1 MICLSRGLTGAIET
15 VRDRVA
21 AATDGHAVYLLA
33 DRSLK
38 PVIGNLR
45 AWPSELKPEPGR
57 YQIPLVL
64 GGRLRRMQIEEATLP
79 EGYRLLVGRDIQD
92 RAEIRALIVE
102 GLGWA
107 TLGAII
113 IAVVGGLL
121 VRRAV
126 LRRVEI
132 INRAATAIVHGD
144 LSQRL
149 PTRDTSDEF
158 DQLAQMINLMLQQI
172 ENLIESIRNT
182 SNAVAHDLRTP
193 LAELRAR
200 LEELTRIRPTRD
212 GLIEGI
218 QEAVA
223 DIDRV
228 IGIFNALLRLVEIDS
243 GVR

>member
-1 MICLSRGLTGAIET
+1 
-15 VRDRVA
+15 
-21 AATDGHAVYLLA
+21 
-33 DRSLK
+33 
-38 PVIGNLR
+38 
-45 AWPSELKPEPGR
+45 
-57 YQIPLVL
+57 
-64 GGRLRRMQIEEATLP
+64 MQIEEATLP

-228 IGIFNALLRLVEIDS
+228 IGIFNALLRLVDIDS

>member
-1 MICLSRGLTGAIET
+1 
-15 VRDRVA
+15 
-21 AATDGHAVYLLA
+21 
-33 DRSLK
+33 
-38 PVIGNLR
+38 
-45 AWPSELKPEPGR
+45 
-57 YQIPLVL
+57 
-64 GGRLRRMQIEEATLP
+64 MQIEEATLP

-144 LSQRL
+144 LSPRL